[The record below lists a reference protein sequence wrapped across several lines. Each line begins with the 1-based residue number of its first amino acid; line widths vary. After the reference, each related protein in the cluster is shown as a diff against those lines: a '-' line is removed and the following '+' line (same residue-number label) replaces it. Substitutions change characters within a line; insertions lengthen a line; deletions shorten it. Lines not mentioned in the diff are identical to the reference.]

1 MSTVVIGGGII
12 GLTAAYHL
20 AREGQPVSV
29 VDARRPG
36 LGASDVN
43 AGWVVPAVSGPV
55 PAPGMVLASMKWMLR
70 RDSPLSIRPS
80 VRPEFVRFM
89 LGMWRHSNARDY
101 RRGFEA
107 HLRLAAGSMD
117 LLDEYRADGLDF
129 EMHEGGLLLAF
140 LDEAHL
146 EHYADDL
153 ELVGGHG
160 IESRVLLGDAVR
172 EQEPLL
178 SDRVQ
183 GGIHFPSERYLDP
196 GALVAALR
204 LRLDSLGVEVVEG
217 APIDDVVLR
226 GDRVTDVVSRGRRFG
241 ADNVVLAAG
250 AWTGVLSRLFGE
262 SLPVR
267 SGKGYSVDLG
277 PMPLRSAVSLSEAKV
292 AVTPLD
298 GRLRLAGTM
307 EFGGLNELVDEVR
320 VDAIRKGPAAYF
332 RDWSS
337 DFGSAAPQ
345 AGMRP
350 MTPDGLPIIGRL
362 GRLVNTYVATGHGM
376 LGVTLAPGTA
386 AALTDLIVR
395 DVSAP
400 VLEPFAASRFGR
412 RA

>member
-1 MSTVVIGGGII
+1 MSTIVIGGGII
-12 GLTAAYHL
+12 GLTTAYHL
-20 AREGQPVSV
+20 AREGESVSV
-29 VDARRPG
+29 VDARSPG

-55 PAPGMVLASMKWMLR
+55 PAPGMVLASMRWMLR
-70 RDSPLSIRPS
+70 RDGPLSIRPS
-80 VRPEFVRFM
+80 LHPEFVRFM
-89 LGMWRHSNARDY
+89 LGMWRHSNARDH

-107 HLRLAAGSMD
+107 HLRLADGSMAM
-117 LLDEYRADGLDF
+117 LDEYRADGMDF
-129 EMHEGGLLLAF
+129 EMHKGGLLLAF

-153 ELVGGHG
+153 ELVAGYG

-178 SDRVQ
+178 ADRVR
-183 GGIHFPSERYLDP
+183 GGIHFPHERYLDP

-204 LRLDSLGVEVVEG
+204 LRLDALGVEVVEG

-226 GDRVTDVVSRGRRFG
+226 GDRVTAVVSRGRRFS

-250 AWTGVLSRLFGE
+250 AWTGVLSRLFRE
-262 SLPVR
+262 PLPVR
-267 SGKGYSVDLG
+267 SGKGYSVDVA

-307 EFGGLNELVDEVR
+307 EFGGLNEVVDEVR

-332 RDWSS
+332 RDWSVV
-337 DFGSAAPQ
+337 GSGSSAPQ

-362 GRLVNTYVATGHGM
+362 GRLVNAYVATGHGM

-386 AALTDLIVR
+386 AALTELILR
-395 DVSAP
+395 GVSAP
-400 VLEPFAASRFGR
+400 VLEPFAASRFR
-412 RA
+412 RR